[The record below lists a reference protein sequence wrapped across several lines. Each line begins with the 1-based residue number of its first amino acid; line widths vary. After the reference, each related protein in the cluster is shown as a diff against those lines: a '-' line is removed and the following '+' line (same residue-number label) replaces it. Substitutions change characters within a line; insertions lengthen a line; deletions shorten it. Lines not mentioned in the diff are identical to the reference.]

1 MGPTEP
7 ETPQGCAGAE
17 RGWRGEPL
25 RSAQLILR
33 RPERRDLESLAALA
47 DDPEIARWTAELP
60 SPYRL
65 ADAEAFLDRA
75 SESYRNG
82 SALHLVLERT
92 RDKTLIGGL
101 SISLATHKATFS
113 YWIGQRHW
121 GQGYAGEA
129 VARALRL
136 IFRNLGLA
144 EVRAHVMDENQASIR
159 LLRRLGFEDRPIDSA
174 CLAGRCRDRKVCEF
188 TLSRS
193 AWQERQSQKPMLLVV
208 AAALIDVDGRVLLA
222 RRPPGKSMAGLWEF
236 PGGKIGVGESP
247 EAALVRELKEELG
260 LDTAQSCLAPLAFAS
275 HDYDSFHLMMP
286 LYAIRT
292 WQGRLASHE
301 GQDLAW
307 VRPEKLADYPMPPA
321 DLPLIAILRDWL

>member
-7 ETPQGCAGAE
+7 ETPPGCAGAD

-25 RSAQLILR
+25 RSAQMILR
-33 RPERRDLESLAALA
+33 RPERRDLEFLTVLA

-60 SPYRL
+60 SPYRP

-75 SESYRNG
+75 DKSFRDG

-92 RDKTLIGGL
+92 RDQALIGGL
-101 SISLATHKATFS
+101 SISLASHKATLS

-136 IFRNLGLA
+136 IFRNLEFTEA
-144 EVRAHVMDENQASIR
+144 RAHVMDENQASIR
-159 LLRRLGFEDRPIDSA
+159 LLRRLDFEAQSIDSA
-174 CLAGRCRDRKVCEF
+174 NLTGRCRDRKVSEF

-193 AWQERQSQKPMLLVV
+193 AWQNRQAQKPMLLVV

-236 PGGKIGVGESP
+236 PGGKIGAGESP

-275 HDYDSFHLMMP
+275 HDYDRFHLMMP

-292 WQGRLASHE
+292 WQGRLTPHE